1 MMHAMSAGGRMAGMQ
16 RVPKAATAAVVC
28 ALAVCMPVPAMSQ
41 TDAQESARTD
51 LQENARM
58 GAQAFPPGV
67 TPMPRVNERDT
78 FYSVGPADI
87 NCVLVAAERQGV
99 PANVLLAIASVENG
113 RNGQAVQNTN
123 GTLDIGHF
131 QINTMHWD
139 ENGIFWNKPG
149 ITREDVAWRG
159 CFNAEVAAWMLRQ
172 HLEEKNG
179 QDYWTRAANYHS
191 RTPRFNTIYRQRLI
205 QFATSWAQYLE
216 REYGG
221 RLSVSQQ

>member
-41 TDAQESARTD
+41 TDAQATARTD
-51 LQENARM
+51 AQENARM
-58 GAQAFPPGV
+58 GAQAFPPVV

-78 FYSVGPADI
+78 FHAVGPADI

-191 RTPRFNTIYRQRLI
+191 RTPRFNAIYRQRLI

-216 REYGG
+216 REYGD